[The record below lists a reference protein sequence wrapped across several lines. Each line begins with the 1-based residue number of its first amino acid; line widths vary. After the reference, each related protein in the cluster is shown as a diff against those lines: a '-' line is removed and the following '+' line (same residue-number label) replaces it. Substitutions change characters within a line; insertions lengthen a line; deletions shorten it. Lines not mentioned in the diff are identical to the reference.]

1 VYTDTLLRLL
11 TTTKTNRLE
20 KRIYIPLPDVD
31 GRRELFRIN
40 MKSVELDPDVDLEL
54 LAQKSG
60 GYSGADVANVCR
72 CVWACMF
79 VCMYVFVRVCM
90 YVCIYVCMCIYVFV
104 RVCVCVCMCEQAK
117 IA

>member
-1 VYTDTLLRLL
+1 
-11 TTTKTNRLE
+11 
-20 KRIYIPLPDVD
+20 VD

-72 CVWACMF
+72 CV
-79 VCMYVFVRVCM
+79 CMYVCM
-90 YVCIYVCMCIYVFV
+90 YVCMCRPELYYLRLDRLYVYALYAFFYGEIIFHIVLLLIFYCFFVFAFYFPILTE
-104 RVCVCVCMCEQAK
+104 MLL
-117 IA
+117 